1 MSKIRAPLSV
11 EQLKDIQGR
20 NDSADVLALL
30 WEVRRLRKI
39 AATADELDRSLG
51 PPVGMPRLL
60 RASLRVQL
68 DGGRSV
74 VMQLPPTTPE

>member
-1 MSKIRAPLSV
+1 MSKIRTPLSI
-11 EQLKDIQGR
+11 EQLKEIQER
-20 NDSADVLALL
+20 NVSPDVLALL

-51 PPVGMPRLL
+51 PPVGMPGLL

-68 DGGRSV
+68 DGGHCI
-74 VMQLPPTTPE
+74 VMQMPPTTPE

>member
-1 MSKIRAPLSV
+1 MSRIRRALSV
-11 EQLKDIQGR
+11 EELKEIQAR
-20 NDSADVLALL
+20 NTSPDMLALL

-51 PPVGMPRLL
+51 PPVGMPGLL
-60 RASLRVQL
+60 RALLRVQL
-68 DGGRSV
+68 DGGNCV

>member
-1 MSKIRAPLSV
+1 MSKFREPLSI
-11 EQLKDIQGR
+11 ERLKEIQGR
-20 NDSADVLALL
+20 NDPADVLALL

-51 PPVGMPRLL
+51 PRVGMPGLL

-68 DGGRSV
+68 DGAHSV
-74 VMQLPPTTPE
+74 VMQLPPTAE